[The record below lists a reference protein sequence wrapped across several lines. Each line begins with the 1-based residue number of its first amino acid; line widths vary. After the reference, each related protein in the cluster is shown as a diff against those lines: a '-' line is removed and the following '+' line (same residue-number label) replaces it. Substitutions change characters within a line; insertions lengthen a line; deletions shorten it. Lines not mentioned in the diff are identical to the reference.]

1 MTLPELWG
9 WVEVLLRN
17 LGIWEYLTGAISVMI
32 IVSISF
38 WVIGRFSR

>member
-17 LGIWEYLTGAISVMI
+17 LGVWDYMTASISVVV
-32 IVSISF
+32 IVSLAF
-38 WVIGRFSR
+38 WVIGRLSR